1 LRYIPS
7 SPAER
12 KKLLQVLGLDS
23 IERLF
28 DTIPESYR
36 LKRPLDL
43 PPAQP
48 EADLVEQL
56 GELSR
61 KNLDPHDSAVFLGAG
76 AYRHFIP
83 AVVDHLIS
91 RAEFYSSYTPYQPE
105 FSQGTLQSI
114 FEFQTMV
121 CQLTGLDAANASLYD
136 GASALA
142 EGILLAHRA
151 TRRSHI
157 LVAGCVHPE
166 YLKVVRT
173 LVSTL
178 GIEVELV
185 PAGESGAADLG
196 RVAAQLCAETA
207 ALVVQQPNF
216 LGRLEDLAPLVEA
229 AHRVGALCIVV
240 VNEAVSLGLLKAP
253 GSLGADVVLGEAQA
267 LGVPLSYG
275 GPYLGF
281 MAVRTGY
288 VRELPGRLVGQAK
301 DAQGRIGYVLTLA
314 TREQHIRREKA
325 TSNICT
331 NQGLCMLAAT
341 IFMATLGKRGLRDLA
356 LQNRSRAEYAK
367 AALSKV
373 PGCRLP
379 HPGPGF
385 NEFVLELPRGAQDVH
400 RHLLGQGIVAGLRL
414 EPYFPSRKKELLIG
428 VTEMNSRAQIDRFAA
443 KLKEAL

>member
-1 LRYIPS
+1 VRYIPS

-12 KKLLQVLGLDS
+12 RSLLRVLGLESVD
-23 IERLF
+23 RLF

-48 EADLVEQL
+48 EADLVEHL

-61 KNLDPHDSAVFLGAG
+61 KNLNAHDSALFLGAG

-114 FEFQTMV
+114 FEFQTMI

-151 TRRSHI
+151 KRRNQVV
-157 LVAGCVHPE
+157 VAGYVHPE

-173 LVSTL
+173 LVTTL
-178 GIEVELV
+178 GIELKLV
-185 PAGESGAADLG
+185 PAGEGGACEVE
-196 RVAAQLCAETA
+196 RVASQLTGQSA
-207 ALVVQQPNF
+207 ALVIQQPNF
-216 LGRLEDLAPLVEA
+216 VGRLEEIAPLADA
-229 AHRVGALCIVV
+229 AHRAGAVCIVV
-240 VNEAVSLGLLKAP
+240 VNEAVSLGMLKAP
-253 GSLGADVVLGEAQA
+253 GGLGADVVLGEGQS

-281 MAVRTGY
+281 MAVRVEY
-288 VRELPGRLVGQAK
+288 LRELPGRLVGQAK
-301 DAQGRIGYVLTLA
+301 DEQGRNGYVLTLA

-341 IFMATLGKRGLRDLA
+341 IFMATLGKQGMRELA
-356 LQNRSRAEYAK
+356 LQNRARAEYAK
-367 AALSKV
+367 AALGKI

-379 HPGPGF
+379 YPGPSF
-385 NEFVLELPRGAQDVH
+385 NEFVLEIPAEATAVH
-400 RHLLGQGIVAGLRL
+400 RHLLGKGIVAGLPL
-414 EPYFPSRKKELLIG
+414 ERYYPDRKQDLLIT
-428 VTEMNSRAQIDRFAA
+428 VTETNSRAQIDRFA
-443 KLKEAL
+443 KELRGAL

>member
-1 LRYIPS
+1 MRYIPS

-12 KKLLQVLGLDS
+12 KRLLQAVGHDS

-28 DTIPESYR
+28 DSIPEVFR

-43 PPAQP
+43 PPPQS
-48 EADLVEQL
+48 EADLVEQMRA
-56 GELSR
+56 LSR
-61 KNLDPHDSAVFLGAG
+61 KNLDPHDSAIFLGAG

-114 FEFQTMV
+114 FEFQTMI

-151 TRRSHI
+151 KRRNRV
-157 LVAGCVHPE
+157 LVAGAVHPE
-166 YLKVVRT
+166 YLAVVRT

-178 GIEVELV
+178 GIEVSVVPTAENGVAEL
-185 PAGESGAADLG
+185 E
-196 RVAAQLCAETA
+196 RVATMLSAESA
-207 ALVVQQPNF
+207 ALVIQQPNF
-216 LGRLEDLAPLVEA
+216 LGRLEEIAPLADA

-240 VNEAVSLGLLKAP
+240 VNEGVSLGLLKAP
-253 GSLGADVVLGEAQA
+253 GALGADVVLGEGQSF
-267 LGVPLSYG
+267 GVPLSFG

-281 MAVRTGY
+281 MAVRMDL

-314 TREQHIRREKA
+314 TREQHIRRERA

-331 NQGLCMLAAT
+331 NEGLCMLAAT
-341 IFMATLGKRGLRDLA
+341 IFMATVGKQGMRQLA

-367 AALSKV
+367 AALARI

-379 HPGPGF
+379 HPGAGF
-385 NEFVLELPRGAQDVH
+385 NEFVLELPREAAPVH
-400 RHLLGQGIVAGLRL
+400 RKLVDGGIIAGLPLSR
-414 EPYFPSRKKELLIG
+414 YFPGRKNDLLIC
-428 VTEMNSRAQIDRFAA
+428 VTETNSRSQIDRLVQ

>member
-1 LRYIPS
+1 MRYIPS
-7 SPAER
+7 SPAAR
-12 KKLLQVLGLDS
+12 RKLLQVLCLDS
-23 IERLF
+23 VDRLF
-28 DTIPESYR
+28 DTIPEPFR

-43 PPAQP
+43 PPALP
-48 EADLVEQL
+48 EADLVHHL

-61 KNLDPHDSAVFLGAG
+61 KNLDPHDSAQFLGAG

-114 FEFQTMV
+114 FEFQTMI
-121 CQLTGLDAANASLYD
+121 CQLTGMDAANASLYD

-151 TRRSHI
+151 KRRNQVV
-157 LVAGCVHPE
+157 VAGYVHPE

-178 GIEVELV
+178 GIELKLA
-185 PAGESGAADLG
+185 PAGESGACEVD
-196 RVAAQLCAETA
+196 RVASQLTGQSA
-207 ALVVQQPNF
+207 ALVVQMPNF
-216 LGRLEDLAPLVEA
+216 VGRLEEIAPLAEA
-229 AHRVGALCIVV
+229 AHRAGAVCIVV
-240 VNEAVSLGLLKAP
+240 VNEAVSLGMLKAP
-253 GSLGADVVLGEAQA
+253 GSLGADVVLGEAQSF
-267 LGVPLSYG
+267 GVPLSFG

-281 MAVRTGY
+281 MAVKMEY
-288 VRELPGRLVGQAK
+288 VREIPGRLVGQAK
-301 DAQGRIGYVLTLA
+301 DAQGRDGYVLTLA

-341 IFMATLGKRGLRDLA
+341 IFMATLGKQGMRELSM
-356 LQNRSRAEYAK
+356 QNLSRAEYAK
-367 AALSKV
+367 AALKKI

-379 HPGPGF
+379 YPGPGF
-385 NEFVLELPRGAQDVH
+385 NEFVLELPKGATAVH
-400 RHLLGQGIVAGLRL
+400 RHLLGKGIVAGLPL
-414 EPYFPSRKKELLIG
+414 EPYFPERKHDLLIT
-428 VTEMNSRAQIDRFAA
+428 VTETNSRGQIDRFV
-443 KLKEAL
+443 KELREAL